1 MLGIELVP
9 CIQTLGHLGRYL
21 CWPEN
26 SRLQENPSVLL
37 PDYEPTYELIEKMLA
52 AATSP
57 FRSKRV
63 HIGCDETHGL
73 GRGNYLKNHPLTE
86 PLYILVKHIN
96 RISEICKRLGI
107 KPMMWGDMFIAF
119 SSKNYFNYDET
130 AVITD
135 EIKAL
140 VNPDVDIAFWHYG
153 QRPNCE
159 DKIIDK
165 YKELCGMPIF
175 AGGVRIWQAPLPDN
189 IFTAKHVESSLAWC
203 KKKGVR
209 EVCLTVWAYSKTIY
223 QTALLELCRW
233 GELSYN
239 DTSDGL
245 CERFEF
251 ITGASYEAFVKMSY
265 FNAIYSTEE
274 ARNNASYDGSTF
286 GNRFLDSDILL
297 NTMEV
302 DLLKNPLSAY
312 YDEVAEYFRSIIGKN
327 PDWDYLYRYVLAV
340 FDVIRTKCLI
350 SENLTPAYKKG
361 DKEKLGE
368 ICDVLLPKYLEHL
381 EEMNEAHYAHKDKYL
396 RPFGIE
402 ITDKWYGDK
411 KQRAKTAIRRIRA
424 YLNGSISS
432 IAELDDL
439 KLAYR
444 GGPIEVKNNG

>member
-1 MLGIELVP
+1 
-9 CIQTLGHLGRYL
+9 
-21 CWPEN
+21 
-26 SRLQENPSVLL
+26 
-37 PDYEPTYELIEKMLA
+37 
-52 AATSP
+52 
-57 FRSKRV
+57 
-63 HIGCDETHGL
+63 
-73 GRGNYLKNHPLTE
+73 
-86 PLYILVKHIN
+86 
-96 RISEICKRLGI
+96 
-107 KPMMWGDMFIAF
+107 
-119 SSKNYFNYDET
+119 
-130 AVITD
+130 
-135 EIKAL
+135 
-140 VNPDVDIAFWHYG
+140 
-153 QRPNCE
+153 
-159 DKIIDK
+159 
-165 YKELCGMPIF
+165 
-175 AGGVRIWQAPLPDN
+175 
-189 IFTAKHVESSLAWC
+189 
-203 KKKGVR
+203 
-209 EVCLTVWAYSKTIY
+209 
-223 QTALLELCRW
+223 
-233 GELSYN
+233 
-239 DTSDGL
+239 
-245 CERFEF
+245 
-251 ITGASYEAFVKMSY
+251 MSY

-274 ARNNASYDGSTF
+274 ARNNAFYDGSTF

-327 PDWDYLYRYVLAV
+327 PNWDYLYRYVLAV

-361 DKEKLGE
+361 DREKLGE

-444 GGPIEVKNNG
+444 GGPIEVRNNG